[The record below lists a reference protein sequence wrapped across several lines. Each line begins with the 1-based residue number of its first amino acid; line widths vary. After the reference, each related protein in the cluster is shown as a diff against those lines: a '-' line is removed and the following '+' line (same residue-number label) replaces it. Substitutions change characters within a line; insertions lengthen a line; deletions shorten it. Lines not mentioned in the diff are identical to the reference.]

1 MPMTER
7 KYIASLL
14 LLAILVIS
22 ATPVTAFASAISVPV
37 KEYTKKPP
45 KIAILDPMLK
55 EILAKAKPFDYIETI
70 VMFNEYPT
78 SELLNKLE
86 TEYGVIINHVYKII
100 PGIYC
105 KVPAGKI
112 TEIAKLS
119 ETYSISYNREVK
131 LLYEGKPMQ
140 IITENVPEE
149 VWELWEIERDLH
161 IFEVWDEGY
170 TGKGVRIGVIDT
182 GANARHPDIAD
193 KLVGWHD
200 LVAGSPTPYDIPGH
214 GTHICSILAGT
225 GAAAKLMNWE
235 HEEKGLAPDAGI
247 VMVCASTTRGI
258 PFSNIVRGLEIL
270 VYEDPVDVISLSFGG
285 LWFEG
290 NPLDEAIKNAYMHG
304 IVIVVAA
311 GNDGPAGSQDYPQA
325 PFYRVGSPACYPW
338 VITAGGCKEG
348 FPYNEGNPPRMWA
361 MSSPGPGYMVNT
373 PYDLW
378 MKPDVIA
385 PAACVLGADT
395 NFTAPGHSYYQAWPG
410 TSFATPCVAAV
421 CALLV
426 QYMKENYGYVDPEAI
441 RTALLE
447 GARTIGMDP
456 TYEGAGV
463 VDAYAALQ
471 KLKETPYRL
480 KMFPDRM
487 LEFVLPGG
495 PYWEKACD
503 EIATIPR
510 DKIYRAPIYSS
521 YLEVH
526 DVTVTLEGNASE
538 IIEFS
543 YPNGQSYTKYITQ
556 NGERVLNPD
565 MICVEVH
572 VKITTATKIGVYTG
586 TLSLYANGTLI
597 YSKEIAPIVVSN
609 TYLLWDLYHD
619 TDKDYSPAAADSI
632 FGNYIYV
639 YVILNRLGY
648 WVEQSIYPLQYAKL
662 KRMDIL
668 VVPEPEKEF
677 DESEKQAIFR
687 FIKEGGTYIPM
698 YDTKEYVSIF
708 KTFAC
713 FCEYVNETTAPY
725 GIYWK
730 SMELNNIVELTSD
743 PITSPWIW
751 NLTGRPEYLE
761 KYPNGLFGNRC
772 IKITNIDAT
781 HPILAGISAIYFGSN
796 SSLLFTE
803 ENKPGLHIL
812 AWMTPS
818 ELKDRVPRREGHAT
832 VALAIYNG
840 TEAGE
845 GIKGN
850 VIAFGDDDVFLSSL
864 GVTVN
869 NDSWKL
875 IFNLFTYLRKPLQLP
890 TVITPNPE
898 LGQVKI
904 ARGERL
910 TVSVS
915 VSLADGTPYEGTV
928 LLILKSGAYVAYE
941 STMNMTS
948 PGQYTLSIVIPRTI
962 KAGTYNV
969 TVIAGATSL
978 NIGVLTIPNQE
989 PSLYVEVPESTMAG
1003 KTETIVIKATDD
1015 GLVSLKV
1022 EVFSPD
1028 GRRVKS
1034 RSKPLTMEEVSIEFD
1049 IRFDKAGTWK
1059 IKIHVEDN
1067 DGATL
1072 DRTVN
1077 IDVSGFTAVHMI
1089 GIVFVGII
1097 VIVAIIFFLKKRKKK
1112 PEEAAEAAAPEKA
1125 EKPEESGKAETASE
1139 T

>member
-1 MPMTER
+1 
-7 KYIASLL
+7 
-14 LLAILVIS
+14 
-22 ATPVTAFASAISVPV
+22 
-37 KEYTKKPP
+37 
-45 KIAILDPMLK
+45 
-55 EILAKAKPFDYIETI
+55 
-70 VMFNEYPT
+70 
-78 SELLNKLE
+78 
-86 TEYGVIINHVYKII
+86 
-100 PGIYC
+100 
-105 KVPAGKI
+105 
-112 TEIAKLS
+112 
-119 ETYSISYNREVK
+119 
-131 LLYEGKPMQ
+131 
-140 IITENVPEE
+140 
-149 VWELWEIERDLH
+149 
-161 IFEVWDEGY
+161 
-170 TGKGVRIGVIDT
+170 
-182 GANARHPDIAD
+182 
-193 KLVGWHD
+193 
-200 LVAGSPTPYDIPGH
+200 
-214 GTHICSILAGT
+214 
-225 GAAAKLMNWE
+225 
-235 HEEKGLAPDAGI
+235 
-247 VMVCASTTRGI
+247 
-258 PFSNIVRGLEIL
+258 
-270 VYEDPVDVISLSFGG
+270 
-285 LWFEG
+285 
-290 NPLDEAIKNAYMHG
+290 
-304 IVIVVAA
+304 
-311 GNDGPAGSQDYPQA
+311 
-325 PFYRVGSPACYPW
+325 
-338 VITAGGCKEG
+338 
-348 FPYNEGNPPRMWA
+348 
-361 MSSPGPGYMVNT
+361 
-373 PYDLW
+373 
-378 MKPDVIA
+378 
-385 PAACVLGADT
+385 
-395 NFTAPGHSYYQAWPG
+395 
-410 TSFATPCVAAV
+410 
-421 CALLV
+421 
-426 QYMKENYGYVDPEAI
+426 
-441 RTALLE
+441 
-447 GARTIGMDP
+447 
-456 TYEGAGV
+456 
-463 VDAYAALQ
+463 
-471 KLKETPYRL
+471 
-480 KMFPDRM
+480 
-487 LEFVLPGG
+487 
-495 PYWEKACD
+495 
-503 EIATIPR
+503 
-510 DKIYRAPIYSS
+510 
-521 YLEVH
+521 
-526 DVTVTLEGNASE
+526 